1 MDSTKTDGF
10 HHSLF
15 LSSSILG
22 SFILI
27 NQGRLPWAAMSDGD
41 LTHLKARPQD
51 RDYDIVGV
59 GKVIDGS
66 SPDGLDRIGVYRLD
80 ATSFTRLIIYP

>member
-1 MDSTKTDGF
+1 
-10 HHSLF
+10 
-15 LSSSILG
+15 
-22 SFILI
+22 
-27 NQGRLPWAAMSDGD
+27 MSDGD